1 MQGFILN
8 ITVNQDKFLIIWR
21 LYWSSTFVYKA
32 QSITVYAFFGCYYYF
47 GLCWVFV
54 AACGLSLAVVD
65 GDDSLVVVHGLLIA
79 GLVLLQSMS
88 PRGPRLQ

>member
-32 QSITVYAFFGCYYYF
+32 QNK
-47 GLCWVFV
+47 
-54 AACGLSLAVVD
+54 AALQYML
-65 GDDSLVVVHGLLIA
+65 SLVVIIILVCAGSLLLRA
-79 GLVLLQSMS
+79 GFL
-88 PRGPRLQ
+88 